1 MVTIKEGNGYSIY
14 LRDSS
19 APHTLSNVIPW
30 VVLILTASV
39 IGYMNFS
46 EKMYPLSAAFLIG
59 CAGVLIFAVLGITLP
74 DLWRVPAYDVS
85 AHYNA
90 TPLTRP
96 FREITIKKG
105 KPAVDQLLI
114 CNAARELEA
123 EILILI
129 VKEREEYER
138 LKEIAGKC
146 K

>member
-1 MVTIKEGNGYSIY
+1 MVTIKEGDGYTIT
-14 LRDSS
+14 LTDSS
-19 APHTLSNVIPW
+19 VPHTLSNVIPW
-30 VVLILTASV
+30 VVLILTASL

-59 CAGVLIFAVLGITLP
+59 CAGVLIFAVLGIALP
-74 DLWRVPAYDVS
+74 DLWRVPAYDIS

-105 KPAVDQLLI
+105 KPAVDQQLI
-114 CNAARELEA
+114 CNAARELEV
-123 EILILI
+123 EIIKKI
-129 VKEREEYER
+129 CEEKEEDKR